1 MTAEPRVL
9 ILQSR
14 FYTEIADN
22 LLDGATGALEGAGA
36 TFQTVDVPGALELP
50 AALSMAVGH
59 GAGEQNRSRYDGYVL
74 LGCVIR
80 GETSHYEVVVDQTTG
95 GIMNLV
101 VRHGLALGFGILTV
115 ENSDQAIVRSRV
127 DKLDKGGEA
136 ARAALSLIRARRRL
150 QADR

>member
-14 FYTEIADN
+14 YYTDVADN

-36 TFQTVDVPGALELP
+36 TFETIDVPGALELP
-50 AALSMAVGH
+50 AALSMAVGE
-59 GAGEQNRSRYDGYVL
+59 GAAQPARSRYDGYVV

-80 GETSHYEVVVDQTTG
+80 GETSHYEVVVHETARGTMD
-95 GIMNLV
+95 LV
-101 VRHGLALGFGILTV
+101 VRYGLALGFGILTV
-115 ENSDQAIVRSRV
+115 ENRDQAIVRSRV

-136 ARAALSLIRARRRL
+136 AHAALALVKVRGRLRAAR
-150 QADR
+150 